1 MDTCREPSDPRNTA
15 PAWMRPGLFREHGS
29 ARKYGEQNKRD
40 ILAMY
45 RTGVSQ
51 TDIARLLG
59 CSLNRVHR
67 VVYARVVA

>member
-15 PAWMRPGLFREHGS
+15 PGWMRPGIFREHGS
-29 ARKYGEQNKRD
+29 AKKYDEKNAFD
-40 ILAMY
+40 ILTLY
-45 RTGVSQ
+45 RAGVPQ

-67 VVYARVVA
+67 VVKVAA